1 MSIAPVLASITEAW
15 LFYPMALVA
24 IGGALGMILSRN
36 PVHGAMFLVLSFFGI
51 ASVYVLLAAELIAA
65 LQIIVYAGAIMV
77 LFVFV
82 IMLLNLNDEDLEKP
96 RLTPGTIVGGASA
109 LAFWAISFMVFSDL
123 PSQGMPTDLP
133 EGFGQVASVGRLIF
147 GQFLLP
153 FESTSV
159 LLLVAMVGAIVVAK
173 SRI

>member
-1 MSIAPVLASITEAW
+1 MTEAW
-15 LFYPMALVA
+15 LFYPMAIVA
-24 IGGALGMILSRN
+24 LGGALGMILARN
-36 PVHGAMFLVLSFFGI
+36 PVHGAMSLVLSFFGI

-82 IMLLNLNDEDLEKP
+82 IMLLNLNEEDLERP
-96 RLTPGTIVGGASA
+96 RLTPGSIVGGAAA
-109 LAFWAISFMVFSDL
+109 LAFWMISFMIFSDL
-123 PSQGMPTDLP
+123 PEQAMPTELP

-147 GQFLLP
+147 GSFILP

-173 SRI
+173 ARI